1 MLEKRRR
8 LEGLTRNTVL
18 QRGLRRMSRV
28 CLDSL
33 QLLEGR
39 ERTFSFLRN
48 TYKDSGEC
56 SFPYYVCTWKY
67 FHIGCRVLFCFLSNL
82 AL

>member
-1 MLEKRRR
+1 M
-8 LEGLTRNTVL
+8 
-18 QRGLRRMSRV
+18 

-48 TYKDSGEC
+48 TYKDSEEC

-67 FHIGCRVLFCFLSNL
+67 FHIGCGVLFFI
-82 AL
+82 